1 MILGIGLDGGMAEEI
16 VVPERCLVPLARG
29 VSARD
34 ACLVEPLAIAIHGL
48 RAIGLRAEDR
58 VAVVGAGTIGLCAV
72 AYAAGIAAEVGLHA
86 RHDAQAEVGE
96 RLAARPIE
104 GEYDLVIECAGSASG
119 IRRAVGLCRPGGRL
133 LLLATYWGGLE
144 LPAFELALKEIR
156 VTPSSL
162 YAVQRDR
169 RDIDLAAELLALRSE
184 LPGLLISHRYPL
196 DAAAEAFRCR
206 GRGLP
211 GRERPQGRR
220 DQGRARALIA
230 VPLHGTRRSVACISG
245 HSAGPRAREEKSAPA
260 EAGALF
266 VLQARTR
273 TSRPDTGRKHW
284 PQSGQRAASRPGGS
298 FPGSRVRPHRLR
310 AEAGSPARGRSGG

>member
-1 MILGIGLDGGMAEEI
+1 MKSVRCFGGAVEVVEVPAPVHDGVRVRIRSAGICGSDLHLIAGGIDLPHTLGHELAGVLADGREVAIEPLVPCGECDLCATDAYNLCRAGAGMILGIGLDGGMAEEI

-29 VSARD
+29 VSAR
-34 ACLVEPLAIAIHGL
+34 CLVEPLAIAVHGL
-48 RAIGLRAEDR
+48 RAVDLCAEDR

-133 LLLATYWGGLE
+133 LLLATYWSGLE

-169 RDIDLAAELLALRSE
+169 RDIDLA
-184 LPGLLISHRYPL
+184 
-196 DAAAEAFRCR
+196 
-206 GRGLP
+206 
-211 GRERPQGRR
+211 
-220 DQGRARALIA
+220 
-230 VPLHGTRRSVACISG
+230 
-245 HSAGPRAREEKSAPA
+245 
-260 EAGALF
+260 
-266 VLQARTR
+266 
-273 TSRPDTGRKHW
+273 
-284 PQSGQRAASRPGGS
+284 
-298 FPGSRVRPHRLR
+298 
-310 AEAGSPARGRSGG
+310 